1 LSPELAPAGFGGVG
15 GAGGARV
22 GEVTFEFQPRGSEE
36 RERLSGAA
44 AVRRAARRPST
55 RWPADRVLG
64 ARAEHLAARPATV
77 LLSTHRVHEVEG
89 LGDTRSGAL
98 TETGKGLDVHFA
110 CA

>member
-36 RERLSGAA
+36 RERLSGA
-44 AVRRAARRPST
+44 
-55 RWPADRVLG
+55 
-64 ARAEHLAARPATV
+64 TV
-77 LLSTHRVHEVEG
+77 VLSTHRVHEVEG

-98 TETGKGLDVHFA
+98 TETGKGLDMHFA